1 MRKWQRS
8 KQHSFQLN
16 HSCDMIGSQQSQLLS
31 HVIFITENIQADN
44 RTAGKTS
51 QYQQSHLG
59 RLHVSTWKQDV
70 VSTGSKLH
78 PQKRVNRRDN
88 AGREVRAKTTD
99 YNWSNVPRNYTRNV
113 DQKREKL
120 WNFSQIKNN
129 NVLNIASPL
138 QTPSVFHVRPLSTR
152 QSDDK
157 ILFSC
162 HHRSIL
168 PFSKWAKMLHLQDSH
183 LYSIRN

>member
-1 MRKWQRS
+1 MTKVQTTWLAHSRASSRHMSSSSQKIFRLITEQPAKRVSISRVISVVFTSQREN
-8 KQHSFQLN
+8 KTLFQLVQN
-16 HSCDMIGSQQSQLLS
+16 SIP
-31 HVIFITENIQADN
+31 
-44 RTAGKTS
+44 K
-51 QYQQSHLG
+51 
-59 RLHVSTWKQDV
+59 
-70 VSTGSKLH
+70 TGSTEETT
-78 PQKRVNRRDN
+78 P
-88 AGREVRAKTTD
+88 GREVRAKTTD

-168 PFSKWAKMLHLQDSH
+168 PFSKWTKMLHLQDSH